1 MGEMRAG
8 VLTVSDRVSRGEA
21 EDVSGPTAIAILAGL
36 GFDVDWRVVPDE
48 RDEIQA
54 ASVSGEGG
62 INLIVTT
69 GGTGFGPRDVTPE
82 ATAELIER
90 PAPGLVEAA
99 RAASKHPKAMLSR
112 GVAGII
118 GSTLVINLPGSTA
131 GVEESLDV
139 IRPALV
145 HAISLITD
153 ARRPTSARHARW
165 SDYASCGRR
174 FSRTNVTTALE

>member
-1 MGEMRAG
+1 MGQMRAG

-48 RDEIQA
+48 PDEIQGA
-54 ASVSGEGG
+54 IREWVDGG

-69 GGTGFGPRDVTPE
+69 GGTGFSPRDVTPE

-99 RAASKHPKAMLSR
+99 RSASKHPNAMLSR

-118 GSTLVINLPGSTA
+118 GATLVVNLPGSTS
-131 GVEESLDV
+131 GVEESLDA

-145 HAISLITD
+145 HGVSLITD
-153 ARRPTSARHARW
+153 AAAPHK
-165 SDYASCGRR
+165 
-174 FSRTNVTTALE
+174 